1 MPQTFMPQTFKPG
14 MLVKIRGSYFIRGTY
29 SCMSW
34 RSEKHNTIE
43 RAILSTEIGLVIKS
57 VGHVDNK
64 DFLVLFGE
72 KIELVLSGDLEC
84 V

>member
-1 MPQTFMPQTFKPG
+1 MPQTFKPG

-34 RSEKHNTIE
+34 RSEKHNTTE
-43 RAILSTEIGLVIKS
+43 RAILSTEIGLVIKP
-57 VGHVDNK
+57 VGRGADGGK

-72 KIELVLSGDLEC
+72 KIELVLLGDLEC